1 MTDPERYGVVE
12 LDAAGRARSIE
23 EKPAR
28 PKSRYA
34 VTGLYFYDNDVL
46 DIAAAVRPSARGEV
60 EITDVN
66 RAYLD
71 RGDLHVETMG
81 RGFAWLDTG
90 TVDSLLQAG
99 QFVQTIEARQ
109 GMKIAAPEEIAWRQ
123 GWIGDG
129 ALEAAGRRLE
139 KSGYGAY
146 LLALLGR

>member
-1 MTDPERYGVVE
+1 
-12 LDAAGRARSIE
+12 
-23 EKPAR
+23 
-28 PKSRYA
+28 
-34 VTGLYFYDNDVL
+34 
-46 DIAAAVRPSARGEV
+46 V

-66 RAYLD
+66 RAYLE

-109 GMKIAAPEEIAWRQ
+109 GMKIAAPEEIAWRR
-123 GWIGDG
+123 GWIDDA

-146 LLALLGR
+146 LLGLIGR